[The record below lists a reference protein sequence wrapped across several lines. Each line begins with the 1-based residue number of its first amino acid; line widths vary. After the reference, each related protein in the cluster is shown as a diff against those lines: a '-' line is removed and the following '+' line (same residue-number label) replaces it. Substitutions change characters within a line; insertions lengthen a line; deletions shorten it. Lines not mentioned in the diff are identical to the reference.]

1 MEEYTMSTTLA
12 KPQEVT
18 RSWYILDAEGQ
29 PLGRVA
35 AKAAHILRGKHKPT
49 YTPNVDCGDHVIII
63 NCKDA
68 VLTGHKEVINE
79 YAAKGYGYVGYV
91 PTRIGPSGKIIDIDL
106 IFETEV

>member
-1 MEEYTMSTTLA
+1 M
-12 KPQEVT
+12 V
-18 RSWYILDAEGQ
+18 
-29 PLGRVA
+29 
-35 AKAAHILRGKHKPT
+35 
-49 YTPNVDCGDHVIII
+49 
-63 NCKDA
+63 KDA